1 LLLEFQELRTTPVL
15 SMTTAKYR
23 VLWLSLARLT
33 RHTGSA
39 MCHTYGFFILYMF
52 MKVTLHIY
60 RIINDLTFRTS
71 SLFVIVYGCIITVG
85 DVVLTCLVCD
95 NAQLVKRK
103 VK

>member
-1 LLLEFQELRTTPVL
+1 
-15 SMTTAKYR
+15 MTTAKYR

-52 MKVTLHIY
+52 MKVTLNVYWIINALLFAPNRLFVIIY
-60 RIINDLTFRTS
+60 VCITIIND
-71 SLFVIVYGCIITVG
+71 I
-85 DVVLTCLVCD
+85 VLTCLVCD